1 MHLLP
6 DHTLPLSNTSLHQF
20 LHELSESLGNAI
32 DAKDTSTKTHSEE
45 VAIVAHQ
52 LALSLGMSPTMADVV
67 HIAGHLHDIG
77 KIGIPDSILFKKG
90 ALTAEEWSIIRQHP
104 SMGATILRPLHT
116 FDTCGITDMVLQHH
130 EKFDGT
136 GYPFGLSGNH
146 IVMGARIIAVA
157 DALSAMLQ
165 TRPYRAA
172 RSFADAMDELSA
184 CSGSHFDPQVIGA
197 LHSCRCEVQAVME
210 TFVSDVQERHEKHR
224 IKRHSSAHNCIT
236 SDQHTQA

>member
-6 DHTLPLSNTSLHQF
+6 DHTLPLASTSLHQF

-45 VAIVAHQ
+45 VAVVAHQ
-52 LALSLGMSPTMADVV
+52 LALTLGMPPAMADVV

-77 KIGIPDSILFKKG
+77 KIGIPDNILFKKG
-90 ALTAEEWSIIRQHP
+90 TLSPEEWDVIRQHP

-130 EKFDGT
+130 ERFDGT
-136 GYPFGLSGNH
+136 GYPLGLAGNQ

-172 RSFADAMDELSA
+172 RSFAEAMDELSA

-197 LHSCRCEVQAVME
+197 LHTCRN
-210 TFVSDVQERHEKHR
+210 DVQEIMKAFIFDVHNPHE
-224 IKRHSSAHNCIT
+224 INTEQI
-236 SDQHTQA
+236 DVHTTTAMTASIY

>member
-6 DHTLPLSNTSLHQF
+6 DHALPPSNTTLHQF

-45 VAIVAHQ
+45 VAVVARQ
-52 LALSLGMSPTMADVV
+52 LALTLGMSPAIADVV

-90 ALTAEEWSIIRQHP
+90 PLTAEEWDIIRQHP

-130 EKFDGT
+130 ERFDGT
-136 GYPFGLSGNH
+136 GYPLGLSGGN

-172 RSFADAMDELSA
+172 RSFAEAMDELSS

-210 TFVSDVQERHEKHR
+210 TFVTYIQKPHEKHR
-224 IKRHSSAHNCIT
+224 LHKQKSTYTCNASYLR
-236 SDQHTQA
+236 TQA